1 MNSRADSTAIK
12 ILELLALVGDMSSDE
27 ICCFFKSESYIRKVL
42 SSLRNDNFIKKSK
55 NTEKTTYRLT
65 LAGKKKL
72 KSYLPEIF
80 NALLSDRKL
89 MNVVRDDK
97 GYKER
102 RKKLLEILTLFH
114 RADIKIFPD
123 EKVLLRKKMWI
134 QEQTTQ
140 TK

>member
-1 MNSRADSTAIK
+1 MNTRADSTAIK
-12 ILELLALVGDMSSDE
+12 ILELLAFVGDMSSDE
-27 ICCFFKSESYIRKVL
+27 ICCFLKSESYIRKVL

-80 NALLSDRKL
+80 NALLSDRKS

-102 RKKLLEILTLFH
+102 RKNFWKY
-114 RADIKIFPD
+114 
-123 EKVLLRKKMWI
+123 
-134 QEQTTQ
+134 
-140 TK
+140 

>member
-1 MNSRADSTAIK
+1 MNTRADSTAIK
-12 ILELLALVGDMSSDE
+12 ILELLALVGDMSWDE

-102 RKKLLEILTLFH
+102 RKKLLEILTLFY

-123 EKVLLRKKMWI
+123 EKVLLRKKLWI
-134 QEQTTQ
+134 Q
-140 TK
+140 